1 MPSAET
7 DEQQPASHRRHAHR
21 GGGEGQTLQADIV
34 ARPALLNVSRC
45 RAWIALLGRVEMGK
59 RVDDDAR
66 LPEEQEHA
74 EQEH

>member
-1 MPSAET
+1 MPAAEA
-7 DEQQPASHRRHAHR
+7 DEQQPASHRRHAHG
-21 GGGEGQTLQADIV
+21 GGGEGQALQADVV
-34 ARPALLNVSRC
+34 AGPALLNVGRC